1 MRALV
6 AAVAAVLVLGGCH
19 VAGTAKPD
27 RATSACLNLG
37 GTVGSG
43 DSCEI
48 HSATATYT
56 ISMRFPT
63 DYPDQDAIADFLTQR
78 RKDFIDWVDAAG
90 QVRTMPAALDV
101 IGKAYRSGN
110 DGGGTRSLVLS
121 LGEDTG
127 VHPVTTY
134 KAFNYSL
141 AAHVPIT
148 FDTLFKPGSNP
159 VAVLKP
165 FVAQQALARDRKAGK
180 AVDDLTA
187 DSYQQFAITDDAIIF
202 FFNQD
207 GLLPH
212 EVGPFEVTVPRS
224 ALASILA

>member
-1 MRALV
+1 MRALA

-78 RKDFIDWVDAAG
+78 RKDFIDWVDTAG

-101 IGKAYRSGN
+101 TGKAYRSG
-110 DGGGTRSLVLS
+110 DDRGGTRSLVLD

-127 VHPVTTY
+127 VHPVLTY

-159 VAVLKP
+159 FAVLKP

-180 AVDDLTA
+180 AVDDMTA

-202 FFNQD
+202 LFNQD

-212 EVGPFEVTVPRS
+212 EKGPLEVAVPRS